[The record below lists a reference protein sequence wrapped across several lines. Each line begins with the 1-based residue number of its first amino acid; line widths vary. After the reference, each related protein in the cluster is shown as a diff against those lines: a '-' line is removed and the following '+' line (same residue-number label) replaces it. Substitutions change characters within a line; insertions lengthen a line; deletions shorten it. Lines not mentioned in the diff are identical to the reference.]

1 MLEPVSRRAGEQ
13 VSKARQRPDKMSMS
27 DNRTAALWLQID
39 QLHLKF
45 LQSEDTPAKLELRQK
60 VEGESAKPIRLLTLL

>member
-1 MLEPVSRRAGEQ
+1 
-13 VSKARQRPDKMSMS
+13 MSMS

-60 VEGESAKPIRLLTLL
+60 VEGESVKPRLVTSNRTSRH